1 VPPPPP
7 APTGPGTPSAY
18 PAAGPYGSAGHWP
31 TGCAQPGYGH
41 TGYGQQVLPKQ
52 SPYGGV
58 PGYPGYGYPGTAHP
72 GTGYSGSGYPGTA
85 YPDAAYPAGTYGQG
99 WPGGTYVPNN
109 GHGTAA
115 LVLGIIGLVLS
126 PSIVF
131 GIILGVLAIVFGVLG
146 RARAASGE
154 ATNGGSAL
162 AGVILGVVAVVAS
175 VAMIF
180 VYIATGDDSSDS
192 DDDPGYAD
200 VSAAVVLPVADIG
213 R

>member
-1 VPPPPP
+1 M
-7 APTGPGTPSAY
+7 
-18 PAAGPYGSAGHWP
+18 
-31 TGCAQPGYGH
+31 
-41 TGYGQQVLPKQ
+41 
-52 SPYGGV
+52 
-58 PGYPGYGYPGTAHP
+58 
-72 GTGYSGSGYPGTA
+72 
-85 YPDAAYPAGTYGQG
+85 
-99 WPGGTYVPNN
+99 
-109 GHGTAA
+109 
-115 LVLGIIGLVLS
+115 LGIIGLVLS

-180 VYIATGDDSSDS
+180 VYIATGDDGSDG

-200 VSAAVVLPVADIG
+200 VSAAAVLPVADIG